1 MPTHHQISSV
11 TTKSEQRS
19 NTEIYTQ
26 GETIQ
31 EPNVGQKFVLFVYVT
46 LIAMLVVRRG
56 VQLRTMKTQP

>member
-1 MPTHHQISSV
+1 MPAHRQISSV
-11 TTKSEQRS
+11 TDKSEQRS
-19 NTEIYTQ
+19 NTEIYKQ

>member
-1 MPTHHQISSV
+1 MTD
-11 TTKSEQRS
+11 KSEQRS
-19 NTEIYTQ
+19 NTEIYKQ

-46 LIAMLVVRRG
+46 FIAMLVVRRG